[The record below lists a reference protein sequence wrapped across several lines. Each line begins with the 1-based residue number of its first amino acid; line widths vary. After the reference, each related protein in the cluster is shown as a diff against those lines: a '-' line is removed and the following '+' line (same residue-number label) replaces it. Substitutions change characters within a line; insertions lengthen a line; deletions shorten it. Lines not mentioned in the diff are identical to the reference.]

1 MQKIGPITSYN
12 VVEEGKSYRF
22 PVAEGRD
29 GSRQVKFRTLAYEPV
44 QMWIEPEDDVETGEV
59 SEPLFLTVPSV
70 GLDEIEFYIT
80 GEFTLTVVGGSIRLD
95 TFDNAYQDVG
105 DSNPEE
111 SFARI
116 YERQDSDPRILEIQQ
131 MARHNQRRLEE
142 QAANDRANYNA
153 ALIKFQQEAQDA
165 INQVKS
171 AAKPVKSS
179 KADAGTGVPPASD
192 SEAAAPAD
200 GGADGDA

>member
-1 MQKIGPITSYN
+1 MQRIGSIGSFN
-12 VVEEGKSYRF
+12 LVEEGKSYRF
-22 PVAEGRD
+22 PVAEGRE
-29 GSRQVKFRTLAYEPV
+29 GSRQVKFRTLAYQTV
-44 QMWIEPEDDVETGEV
+44 QMWIEPEADPESGEV
-59 SEPLFLTVPSV
+59 AEPLFLTVPAV

-105 DSNPEE
+105 EGNPDE

-116 YERQDSDPRILEIQQ
+116 YERQDTDPRILEIQQ
-131 MARHNQRRLEE
+131 MARYNERRLEE
-142 QAANDRANYNA
+142 QAALDRAKYNE
-153 ALIKFQQEAQDA
+153 ALAKFQQEAQDA

-171 AAKPVKSS
+171 AAKPIKSS
-179 KADAGTGVPPASD
+179 KAEAGTSVPSASD
-192 SEAAAPAD
+192 SEPSTEAD